1 MARIKELNFNM
12 LQLVE
17 TDSLRN
23 VLFDEKVDRVNTVMG
38 YKSVNSGKNLSY
50 YKLDYLQ

>member
-1 MARIKELNFNM
+1 MARIKLMNLKM
-12 LQLVE
+12 LKLVE

-23 VLFDEKVDRVNTVMG
+23 VLFDSKVSSVNTVLG
-38 YKSVNSGKNLSY
+38 YKKVNNVEDLAY